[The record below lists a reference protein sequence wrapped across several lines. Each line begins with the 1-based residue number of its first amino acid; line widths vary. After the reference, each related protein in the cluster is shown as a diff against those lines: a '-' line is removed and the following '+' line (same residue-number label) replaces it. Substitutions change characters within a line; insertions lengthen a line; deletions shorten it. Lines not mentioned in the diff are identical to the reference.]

1 MVLAIDISDGRGLSN
16 DAHCELL
23 LKESKVIA
31 KVGNKLLK
39 HSITVYYYAFYQ
51 NVLVLSKISAC

>member
-39 HSITVYYYAFYQ
+39 HSITVYYAFYQ